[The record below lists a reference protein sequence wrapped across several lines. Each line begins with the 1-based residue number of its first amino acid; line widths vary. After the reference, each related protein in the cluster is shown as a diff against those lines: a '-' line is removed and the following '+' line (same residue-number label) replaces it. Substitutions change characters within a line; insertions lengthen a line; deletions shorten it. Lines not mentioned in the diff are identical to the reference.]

1 MNSVTRYNIFYLWL
15 AQTISAA
22 GDAVYHIGL
31 MWLILDITGS
41 SVATGLVAMSAYIP
55 AMFFGLYAGV
65 LVDKHKRMSLM
76 ILANISQA
84 ATVILIPVLI
94 YLGHEQALLFG
105 VLAFV
110 RASFGTLFPPSLNA
124 FIPEIVEEKHL
135 LRVNSIIS
143 TSQQFAWFMG
153 PALAGI
159 MLNWISI
166 DTLFMAD
173 AGSFIVA
180 IIVLRFVKKPKLEQI
195 KPENH
200 STFNE
205 LVNGLRY
212 VADHPFLGFLL
223 VITIINNMFIMGPAL
238 VGMPILVK
246 DVFSGGI
253 SDYAL
258 MESFM
263 ALGMLAGSLFVY
275 LFGNRFSSGV
285 LLLVGM
291 VLDGLTYSM
300 FYWVTNVHTAWIFI
314 FLHGIGIPL
323 ITVSRTALIQRHS
336 PNSYHGRMFSMVHL
350 SVVGV
355 TAISSALVGIIATVV
370 EINVIFF
377 WIGIGA
383 ALCGVIGWMHP
394 KMRHH

>member
-1 MNSVTRYNIFYLWL
+1 MNSVTRRNIFFLWL

-41 SVATGLVAMSAYIP
+41 SIATGLVAMSAYFP
-55 AMFFGLYAGV
+55 AMLFGLYAGV
-65 LVDKHKRMSLM
+65 LADKHKRMTLM

-84 ATVILIPVLI
+84 ATVILIPILI

-105 VLAFV
+105 VLAFI

-124 FIPEIVEEKHL
+124 FIPEIVEERHL
-135 LRVNSIIS
+135 MRVNSVIA

-153 PALAGI
+153 PAIAGI
-159 MLNWISI
+159 LLNWISI

-180 IIVLRFVKKPKLEQI
+180 IIVLCFVNKPKLEKV
-195 KPENH
+195 KPEHH
-200 STFNE
+200 STLKE
-205 LVNGLRY
+205 LLNGLRY
-212 VADHPFLGFLL
+212 VTEHPFLGFL
-223 VITIINNMFIMGPAL
+223 IILTVFNNLFIMGPAL
-238 VGMPILVK
+238 VGMPIFVK
-246 DVFSGGI
+246 DALAGGI

-258 MESFM
+258 VESFM
-263 ALGMLAGSLFVY
+263 ALGMLAGSLLVY
-275 LFGNRFSSGV
+275 FFGNRFPSGF
-285 LLLVGM
+285 LLLLGM
-291 VLDGLTYSM
+291 VLDGLTYSV
-300 FYWVTNVHTAWIFI
+300 FYWVTTVHAAWVFI

-323 ITVSRTALIQRHS
+323 ITVSRTALIQKHA
-336 PNSYHGRMFSMVHL
+336 PNAYHGRLFSMVHL

-355 TAISSALVGIIATVV
+355 TAISSAVIGMVAAIID
-370 EINVIFF
+370 IQMIFF

>member
-1 MNSVTRYNIFYLWL
+1 MNSVTRHNIFYLWL

-173 AGSFIVA
+173 AGSFIIA

-195 KPENH
+195 KPEHH
-200 STFNE
+200 STFKE

-258 MESFM
+258 VESFM

-300 FYWVTNVHTAWIFI
+300 FYWVTNIHAAWIFI

-323 ITVSRTALIQRHS
+323 ITVSRTALIQKHS